1 MNVLNEQKQGL
12 TDVLFTKHFI
22 RFNFLGKR
30 FVCNYDG
37 SSEYWDEI
45 KIDGERYEVCFGV
58 VGGEKYVV
66 IYPTKGN
73 EILTEKA
80 IYYED

>member
-1 MNVLNEQKQGL
+1 MNVSNEQKQEL

-30 FVCNYDG
+30 FICNFDG
-37 SSEYWDEI
+37 SEEFWDEI
-45 KIDGERYEVCFGV
+45 RVGDDRYEVCIGI
-58 VGGEKYVV
+58 VGEEKYIT